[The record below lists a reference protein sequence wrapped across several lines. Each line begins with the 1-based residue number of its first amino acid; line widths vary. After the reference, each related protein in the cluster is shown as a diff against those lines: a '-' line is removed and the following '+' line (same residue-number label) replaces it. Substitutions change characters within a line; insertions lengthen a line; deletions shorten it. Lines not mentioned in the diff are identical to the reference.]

1 MLKKTV
7 IVFIVLTVILA
18 SVNVFASADVAK
30 GDVNGDGSVDQ
41 NDRMVLA
48 RFIAGWD
55 GYDALVDTEAADIDG
70 NGKVTAK
77 DRMILSRYLDG
88 WDGYDSYFAADI
100 PETPEDS
107 DKPIILEPD
116 EF

>member
-1 MLKKTV
+1 M
-7 IVFIVLTVILA
+7 LA
-18 SVNVFASADVAK
+18 SVNVFAAADHLK
-30 GDVNGDGSVDQ
+30 GDVNGDGNIDQ
-41 NDRMVLA
+41 NDRMILA

-55 GYDALVDTEAADIDG
+55 GYDTLVDTEAADIDG

-88 WDGYDSYFAADI
+88 WGEEYDSYFATEI
-100 PETPEDS
+100 PGEEGGS
-107 DKPIILEPD
+107 DEPIILEPD